1 MTPQSDEFSEIMQ
14 TAEDS
19 IRPDRPVMSYPPRQ
33 VASSKFIREVQHTL
47 GIEDDDRARV
57 VADWVIDKMERF
69 GAATARGV
77 FDMNGNGPQCSW
89 CGVIWPLCGH
99 HHQSKVI
106 DDEADGDEPR

>member
-1 MTPQSDEFSEIMQ
+1 MTLRSDEFSEIMQ

-19 IRPDRPVMSYPPRQ
+19 VRRDRPVMSIPPRQ
-33 VASSKFIREVQHTL
+33 VASSKFIREVKHALDITD
-47 GIEDDDRARV
+47 EDRARV

-99 HHQSKVI
+99 HHQSEVI
-106 DDEADGDEPR
+106 DEDEEEDDA